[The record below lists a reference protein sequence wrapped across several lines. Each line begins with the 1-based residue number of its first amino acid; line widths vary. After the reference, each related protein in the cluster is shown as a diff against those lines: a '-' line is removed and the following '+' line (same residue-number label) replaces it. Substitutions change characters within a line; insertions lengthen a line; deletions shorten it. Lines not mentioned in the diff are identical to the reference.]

1 MNEQHTRLHMTGA
14 VKRKQIFKTLRRQK
28 LIQNSF
34 ARLVWEWFFA
44 LQQQMTAWALKSS
57 LDKAQPIVLKLIIY
71 FYDLSELKLWGLS
84 WKKAF
89 IATLR

>member
-57 LDKAQPIVLKLIIY
+57 LDKAQPIFMIYQSLNFEACLEKKL
-71 FYDLSELKLWGLS
+71 LLPLLGRLELVN
-84 WKKAF
+84 
-89 IATLR
+89 